1 MIINSIISLPGDKSI
16 SHRSIMLSSIASG
29 VSRIT
34 NLNDGEDLQSTIKAM
49 QSCGA
54 LIKQD
59 KDLIVVTG
67 SSLASPKEPIDCG
80 NSGTTSR
87 LLTGLLSSQH
97 LSFSL
102 IGDESLSKRPMN
114 RVIKPLKEMG
124 CIIKSNDGL
133 LPLHIDASNSFKGID
148 YKMPIASAQVKSA
161 ILLAG
166 LGAKNPSVVKELK
179 HSRNHSEIMLES
191 MGANIVVDDNNITV
205 NPLSSKLK
213 SFNMDIPADPSSAAF
228 FIALAALLKGSDL
241 TVKNI
246 LLNPTRTGFIDVL
259 GKMGVQGL
267 VSNPMTNNGESCG
280 DIQFIGS
287 NIKSC
292 DVPAHMIPSI
302 IDEIPILAVI
312 AAFAKGRTVFHR
324 VEELRFKE
332 SDRLDAIIQNLQ
344 SFGINAFEEKNNLIV
359 DGGKPTK
366 MAKIISYDD
375 HRIAMAFII
384 LSLVA
389 FKEFDID
396 NTDCIDISLPGFFD
410 ILKEIQR

>member
-16 SHRSIMLSSIASG
+16 SHRSIMLASIASG

-67 SSLASPKEPIDCG
+67 SSLANPNEPIDCG

-191 MGANIVVDDNNITV
+191 MGANIAVDDNNITV

-312 AAFAKGRTVFHR
+312 AAFAKGRTVFHQ

-410 ILKEIQR
+410 ILEEIQR

>member
-312 AAFAKGRTVFHR
+312 AAFAKGRTVFHQ

>member
-1 MIINSIISLPGDKSI
+1 MIINSTISLPGDKSI
-16 SHRSIMLSSIASG
+16 SHRSIMLASIASG
-29 VSRIT
+29 ISHIK
-34 NLNDGEDLQSTIKAM
+34 NLNDGKDLHSTIKAM

-54 LIKQD
+54 LIKQE
-59 KDLIVVTG
+59 KDTIIVTG
-67 SSLASPKEPIDCG
+67 SSLANPKKPIDCG

-133 LPLHIDASNSFKGID
+133 LPLHIDESKSFNGID

-161 ILLAG
+161 IILAG
-166 LGAKNPSVVKELK
+166 LGANNASHVKELK
-179 HSRNHSEIMLES
+179 HSRDHSEIMLES
-191 MGANIVVDDNNITV
+191 MGANIIVDGNNIIV

-228 FIALAALLKGSDL
+228 FIALAVLQKGSDL
-241 TVKNI
+241 TINNI

-267 VSNPMTNNGESCG
+267 VSNPTINNGESCG

-292 DVPAHMIPSI
+292 DVPADMIPSI

-312 AAFAKGRTVFHR
+312 AAFAKGRTVFHQ

-344 SFGINAFEEKNNLIV
+344 SFGVNAFEEKNNLIV

-366 MAKIISYDD
+366 MAKILSFDD

-389 FKEFDID
+389 FKDFDID

-410 ILKEIQR
+410 TLEEIQR

>member
-1 MIINSIISLPGDKSI
+1 MIINSTISLPGDKSI
-16 SHRSIMLSSIASG
+16 SHRSIMLASIASG
-29 VSRIT
+29 ISHIT
-34 NLNDGEDLQSTIKAM
+34 NLNDGKDLHSTIKAM

-54 LIKQD
+54 LIKQE
-59 KDLIVVTG
+59 KDTIIVTG
-67 SSLASPKEPIDCG
+67 SSLANPKKPIDCG

-133 LPLHIDASNSFKGID
+133 LPLHIDASKRFNGID

-161 ILLAG
+161 IILAG
-166 LGAKNPSVVKELK
+166 LGANNASHVKELK
-179 HSRNHSEIMLES
+179 HSRDHSEIMLES
-191 MGANIVVDDNNITV
+191 MGANIIVDGENITV

-267 VSNPMTNNGESCG
+267 VSNPTINNGESCG

-292 DVPAHMIPSI
+292 DVPADMIPSI

-312 AAFAKGRTVFHR
+312 AAFAKGRTVFHQ

-366 MAKIISYDD
+366 MAKILSFDD

-389 FKEFDID
+389 YKDFDID

-410 ILKEIQR
+410 ILEEIQR

>member
-1 MIINSIISLPGDKSI
+1 MIINSTISLPGDKSI
-16 SHRSIMLSSIASG
+16 SHRSIMLASIASG
-29 VSRIT
+29 ISHIT
-34 NLNDGEDLQSTIKAM
+34 NLNDGKDLHSTIKAM

-54 LIKQD
+54 LIKQE
-59 KDLIVVTG
+59 KDTIIVTG
-67 SSLASPKEPIDCG
+67 SSLANPKKPIDCG

-87 LLTGLLSSQH
+87 LLAGLLSSQH

-133 LPLHIDASNSFKGID
+133 LPLHIDASKRFNGIN

-161 ILLAG
+161 IILAG
-166 LGAKNPSVVKELK
+166 LGANNASHVKELK
-179 HSRNHSEIMLES
+179 HSRDHSEIMLES
-191 MGANIVVDDNNITV
+191 MGANIIVDGESITV

-267 VSNPMTNNGESCG
+267 VSNPTINNGESCG

-312 AAFAKGRTVFHR
+312 AAFAKGRTVFHQ

-366 MAKIISYDD
+366 MAKILSFDD

-389 FKEFDID
+389 YKDFDID
-396 NTDCIDISLPGFFD
+396 NTDCIDISLPGFFE
-410 ILKEIQR
+410 ILEEIQR

>member
-16 SHRSIMLSSIASG
+16 SHRSIMLASIASG

-67 SSLASPKEPIDCG
+67 SSLANPNEPIDCG

-312 AAFAKGRTVFHR
+312 AAFAKGRTVFHQ

>member
-16 SHRSIMLSSIASG
+16 SHRSIMLASIASG

-191 MGANIVVDDNNITV
+191 MGANIVVDDNNITL

-312 AAFAKGRTVFHR
+312 AAFAKGRTVFHQ

>member
-1 MIINSIISLPGDKSI
+1 MIINSTISLPGDKSI
-16 SHRSIMLSSIASG
+16 SHRSIMLASIASG
-29 VSRIT
+29 ISHIT
-34 NLNDGEDLQSTIKAM
+34 NLNDGKDLQSTIKAM

-54 LIKQD
+54 LIKQE
-59 KDLIVVTG
+59 KDTIIVTG
-67 SSLASPKEPIDCG
+67 SSLANPKKPIDCG

-133 LPLHIDASNSFKGID
+133 LPLHIDASKRFNGID

-161 ILLAG
+161 IILAG
-166 LGAKNPSVVKELK
+166 LGANNASHVKELK
-179 HSRNHSEIMLES
+179 HSRDHSEIMLES
-191 MGANIVVDDNNITV
+191 MGANIIVDGENITV

-267 VSNPMTNNGESCG
+267 VSNPTINNGESCG

-312 AAFAKGRTVFHR
+312 AAFAKGRTVFHQ

-366 MAKIISYDD
+366 MAKILSFDD

-389 FKEFDID
+389 YKDFDID
-396 NTDCIDISLPGFFD
+396 NTDCIDISLPGFFE
-410 ILKEIQR
+410 ILEEIQR

>member
-16 SHRSIMLSSIASG
+16 SHRSIMLASIARG

-67 SSLASPKEPIDCG
+67 SSLANPNEPIDCG

-312 AAFAKGRTVFHR
+312 AAFAKGRTVFHQ

-410 ILKEIQR
+410 ILEEIQR

>member
-1 MIINSIISLPGDKSI
+1 
-16 SHRSIMLSSIASG
+16 MLASIASG
-29 VSRIT
+29 ISHIT
-34 NLNDGEDLQSTIKAM
+34 NLNDGKDLHSTIKAM

-54 LIKQD
+54 LIKQE
-59 KDLIVVTG
+59 KDTIIVTG
-67 SSLASPKEPIDCG
+67 SSLANPKKPIDCG

-133 LPLHIDASNSFKGID
+133 LPLHIDASKRFNGID

-161 ILLAG
+161 IILAG
-166 LGAKNPSVVKELK
+166 LGANNASHVKELK
-179 HSRNHSEIMLES
+179 HSRDHSEIMLES
-191 MGANIVVDDNNITV
+191 MGANIIVDGENITV

-267 VSNPMTNNGESCG
+267 VSNPTINNGESCG

-312 AAFAKGRTVFHR
+312 AAFAKGRTVFHQ

-366 MAKIISYDD
+366 MAKILSFDD

-389 FKEFDID
+389 YKDFDID
-396 NTDCIDISLPGFFD
+396 NTDCIDISLPGFFE
-410 ILKEIQR
+410 ILEEIQR

>member
-16 SHRSIMLSSIASG
+16 SHRSIMLASIASG

-34 NLNDGEDLQSTIKAM
+34 NLNDGEDLQTTIKAM
-49 QSCGA
+49 QLCGA

-67 SSLASPKEPIDCG
+67 SSLASPKKPIDCG

-312 AAFAKGRTVFHR
+312 AAFAKGRTVFHQ

-359 DGGKPTK
+359 DGGKPTN

-396 NTDCIDISLPGFFD
+396 NTDCIDISLPGFFE
-410 ILKEIQR
+410 ILEEIQR

>member
-1 MIINSIISLPGDKSI
+1 MIINSTISLPGDKSI
-16 SHRSIMLSSIASG
+16 SHRSIMLASIASG
-29 VSRIT
+29 ISHIT
-34 NLNDGEDLQSTIKAM
+34 NLNDGKDLHSTIKAM

-54 LIKQD
+54 LIKQE
-59 KDLIVVTG
+59 KDTIVVMG
-67 SSLASPKEPIDCG
+67 SSLTNPKKPIDCG

-133 LPLHIDASNSFKGID
+133 LPLHIDASKRFNGID

-161 ILLAG
+161 IILAG
-166 LGAKNPSVVKELK
+166 LGANNASHVKELK
-179 HSRNHSEIMLES
+179 HSRDHSEIMLES
-191 MGANIVVDDNNITV
+191 MGANIIVDGNNITV

-228 FIALAALLKGSDL
+228 FIALAVLQKGSDL
-241 TVKNI
+241 TINNI

-259 GKMGVQGL
+259 EKMGVQGL
-267 VSNPMTNNGESCG
+267 VSNPTINNGESCG

-292 DVPAHMIPSI
+292 DVPADMIPSI

-312 AAFAKGRTVFHR
+312 AAFAKGRTVFHQ

-332 SDRLDAIIQNLQ
+332 SDRLDAIIKNLQ

-366 MAKIISYDD
+366 MAKILSFDD

-389 FKEFDID
+389 FKDFDID

-410 ILKEIQR
+410 TLEEIQR

>member
-16 SHRSIMLSSIASG
+16 SHRSIMLASIASG

-67 SSLASPKEPIDCG
+67 SSLASPKKPIDCG

-312 AAFAKGRTVFHR
+312 AAFAKGRTVFHQ

-366 MAKIISYDD
+366 MTKILSFDD

>member
-1 MIINSIISLPGDKSI
+1 MIINSTISLPGDKSI
-16 SHRSIMLSSIASG
+16 SHRSIMLASIASG
-29 VSRIT
+29 ISHIT
-34 NLNDGEDLQSTIKAM
+34 NLNDGKDLHSTIKAM

-54 LIKQD
+54 LIKQE
-59 KDLIVVTG
+59 KDTIIVTG
-67 SSLASPKEPIDCG
+67 SSLANPKKPIDCG

-133 LPLHIDASNSFKGID
+133 LPLHIDASKRFNGID

-161 ILLAG
+161 IILAG
-166 LGAKNPSVVKELK
+166 LGANNASHVKELK
-179 HSRNHSEIMLES
+179 HSRDHSEIMLES
-191 MGANIVVDDNNITV
+191 MGANIIVDGDNIIV

-267 VSNPMTNNGESCG
+267 VSNPTINNGESCG

-312 AAFAKGRTVFHR
+312 AAFAKGRTVFHQ

-366 MAKIISYDD
+366 MAKILSFDD

-389 FKEFDID
+389 YKDFDID
-396 NTDCIDISLPGFFD
+396 NTDCIDISLPGFFE
-410 ILKEIQR
+410 ILEEIQR

>member
-16 SHRSIMLSSIASG
+16 SHRSIMLASIASG

-67 SSLASPKEPIDCG
+67 SSLASPKKPIDCG

-312 AAFAKGRTVFHR
+312 AAFAKGRTVFHQ

-366 MAKIISYDD
+366 MAKILSFDD

-410 ILKEIQR
+410 ILEEIQR

>member
-16 SHRSIMLSSIASG
+16 SHRSIMLASIASG

-67 SSLASPKEPIDCG
+67 SSLANPNEPIDCG

-312 AAFAKGRTVFHR
+312 AAFAKGRTVFHQ

-410 ILKEIQR
+410 ILEEIQR

>member
-1 MIINSIISLPGDKSI
+1 
-16 SHRSIMLSSIASG
+16 
-29 VSRIT
+29 
-34 NLNDGEDLQSTIKAM
+34 
-49 QSCGA
+49 
-54 LIKQD
+54 
-59 KDLIVVTG
+59 
-67 SSLASPKEPIDCG
+67 
-80 NSGTTSR
+80 
-87 LLTGLLSSQH
+87 
-97 LSFSL
+97 
-102 IGDESLSKRPMN
+102 
-114 RVIKPLKEMG
+114 
-124 CIIKSNDGL
+124 
-133 LPLHIDASNSFKGID
+133 
-148 YKMPIASAQVKSA
+148 
-161 ILLAG
+161 
-166 LGAKNPSVVKELK
+166 
-179 HSRNHSEIMLES
+179 
-191 MGANIVVDDNNITV
+191 
-205 NPLSSKLK
+205 
-213 SFNMDIPADPSSAAF
+213 MDIPADSSSAAF
-228 FIALAALLKGSDL
+228 FIALAALQKGSDI
-241 TVKNI
+241 TINNI

-312 AAFAKGRTVFHR
+312 AAFAKGRTVFHQ

-366 MAKIISYDD
+366 MAKILSYDD

-389 FKEFDID
+389 FKDFDID
-396 NTDCIDISLPGFFD
+396 NIDCIDISLPGFFE
-410 ILKEIQR
+410 ILEEIQR

>member
-16 SHRSIMLSSIASG
+16 SHRSIMLASIASG

-67 SSLASPKEPIDCG
+67 SSLASPKKPIDCG

-312 AAFAKGRTVFHR
+312 AAFAKGRTVFHQ

-366 MAKIISYDD
+366 MAKILSFDD

-389 FKEFDID
+389 FKDFDID

-410 ILKEIQR
+410 TLEEIQR

>member
-1 MIINSIISLPGDKSI
+1 MIINSTISLPGDKSI
-16 SHRSIMLSSIASG
+16 SHRSIMLASIASG
-29 VSRIT
+29 ISHIT
-34 NLNDGEDLQSTIKAM
+34 NLNDGKDLHSTIKAM

-54 LIKQD
+54 LIKQE
-59 KDLIVVTG
+59 KDTIIVTG
-67 SSLASPKEPIDCG
+67 SSLANPKKPIDCG

-133 LPLHIDASNSFKGID
+133 LPLHIDASKRFNGIN

-161 ILLAG
+161 IILAG
-166 LGAKNPSVVKELK
+166 LGANNASHVKELK
-179 HSRNHSEIMLES
+179 HSRDHSEIMLES
-191 MGANIVVDDNNITV
+191 MGANIIVDGENITV

-267 VSNPMTNNGESCG
+267 VSNPTINNGESCG

-312 AAFAKGRTVFHR
+312 AAFAKGRTVFHQ

-366 MAKIISYDD
+366 MAKILSFDD

-389 FKEFDID
+389 YKDFDID
-396 NTDCIDISLPGFFD
+396 NTDCIDISLPGFFE
-410 ILKEIQR
+410 ILEEIQR

>member
-16 SHRSIMLSSIASG
+16 SHRSIMLASIARG

-67 SSLASPKEPIDCG
+67 SSLANPKEPIDCG

-133 LPLHIDASNSFKGID
+133 LPLHIDASKRFNGID

-161 ILLAG
+161 IILAG
-166 LGAKNPSVVKELK
+166 LGANNASHVKELK
-179 HSRNHSEIMLES
+179 HSRDHSEIMLES
-191 MGANIVVDDNNITV
+191 MGANIIVDGDNITV

-312 AAFAKGRTVFHR
+312 AAFAKGRTVFHQ

-366 MAKIISYDD
+366 MAKILSFDD

-410 ILKEIQR
+410 ILEEIQR

>member
-16 SHRSIMLSSIASG
+16 SHRSIMLASIANG

-67 SSLASPKEPIDCG
+67 SSLASPKKPIDCG

-312 AAFAKGRTVFHR
+312 AAFAKGRTVFHQ

-332 SDRLDAIIQNLQ
+332 SNRLDAIIQNLQ

-366 MAKIISYDD
+366 MAKILSFDD

-396 NTDCIDISLPGFFD
+396 NTDCIDISLPGFFE
-410 ILKEIQR
+410 ILEEIQR

>member
-16 SHRSIMLSSIASG
+16 SHRSIMLASIASG
-29 VSRIT
+29 VSHIT
-34 NLNDGEDLQSTIKAM
+34 NLNDGKDLQSTIRAM

-67 SSLASPKEPIDCG
+67 SSLTNPKEPIDCG

-133 LPLHIDASNSFKGID
+133 LPLHIDASKRFNGID

-161 ILLAG
+161 IILAG
-166 LGAKNPSVVKELK
+166 LGANNASHVKELK
-179 HSRNHSEIMLES
+179 HSRDHSEIMLES
-191 MGANIVVDDNNITV
+191 MGANIIVDGENITV

-267 VSNPMTNNGESCG
+267 VSNPTINNGESCG

-312 AAFAKGRTVFHR
+312 AAFAKGRTVFHQ

-366 MAKIISYDD
+366 MAKILSFDD

-389 FKEFDID
+389 YKDFDID
-396 NTDCIDISLPGFFD
+396 NTDCIDISLPGFFE
-410 ILKEIQR
+410 ILEEIQR

>member
-1 MIINSIISLPGDKSI
+1 MIINSTISLPGDKSI
-16 SHRSIMLSSIASG
+16 SHRSIMLASIASG
-29 VSRIT
+29 ISHIT
-34 NLNDGEDLQSTIKAM
+34 NLNDGKDLHSTIKAM

-54 LIKQD
+54 LIKQE
-59 KDLIVVTG
+59 KDTIIVTG
-67 SSLASPKEPIDCG
+67 SSLANPKKPIDCG

-133 LPLHIDASNSFKGID
+133 LPLHIDASKRFNGID

-161 ILLAG
+161 IILAG
-166 LGAKNPSVVKELK
+166 LGANNASHVKELK
-179 HSRNHSEIMLES
+179 HSRDHSEIMLES
-191 MGANIVVDDNNITV
+191 MGANIIVDGESITV

-267 VSNPMTNNGESCG
+267 VSNPTINNGESCG

-312 AAFAKGRTVFHR
+312 AAFAKGRTVFHQ

-366 MAKIISYDD
+366 MAKILSFDD

-389 FKEFDID
+389 YKDFDID
-396 NTDCIDISLPGFFD
+396 NTDCIDISLPGFFE
-410 ILKEIQR
+410 ILEEIQR

>member
-1 MIINSIISLPGDKSI
+1 MIINSTISLPGDKSI
-16 SHRSIMLSSIASG
+16 SHRSIMLASIASG
-29 VSRIT
+29 ISHIT
-34 NLNDGEDLQSTIKAM
+34 NLNDGEDLHSTIKAM

-54 LIKQD
+54 LIKQE
-59 KDLIVVTG
+59 KDTIIVTG
-67 SSLASPKEPIDCG
+67 SSLANPKKPIDCG

-133 LPLHIDASNSFKGID
+133 LPLHIDASKRFNGID

-161 ILLAG
+161 IILAG
-166 LGAKNPSVVKELK
+166 LGANNASHVKELK
-179 HSRNHSEIMLES
+179 HSRDHSEIMLES
-191 MGANIVVDDNNITV
+191 MGANIIVDGENITV

-267 VSNPMTNNGESCG
+267 VSNPTINNGESCG

-312 AAFAKGRTVFHR
+312 AAFAKGRTVFHQ

-366 MAKIISYDD
+366 MAKILSFDD

-389 FKEFDID
+389 YKDFDID
-396 NTDCIDISLPGFFD
+396 NTDCIDISLPGFFE
-410 ILKEIQR
+410 ILEEIQR

>member
-16 SHRSIMLSSIASG
+16 SHRSIMLASIASG

-280 DIQFIGS
+280 DIQFVGS

-312 AAFAKGRTVFHR
+312 AAFAKGRTVFHQ

-332 SDRLDAIIQNLQ
+332 SDRLDAIIQNLK

-359 DGGKPTK
+359 DGGKPK
-366 MAKIISYDD
+366 NMAKIISYDD

>member
-16 SHRSIMLSSIASG
+16 SHRSIMLASIASG

-67 SSLASPKEPIDCG
+67 SSLASPREPIDCG

-312 AAFAKGRTVFHR
+312 AAFAKGRTVFHQ

-332 SDRLDAIIQNLQ
+332 SNRLDAIIQNLQ

-366 MAKIISYDD
+366 MAKILSFDD

-410 ILKEIQR
+410 ILEEIQR

>member
-1 MIINSIISLPGDKSI
+1 MIINSTISLPGDKSI
-16 SHRSIMLSSIASG
+16 SHRSIMLASIASG
-29 VSRIT
+29 ISHIT
-34 NLNDGEDLQSTIKAM
+34 NLNDGKDLHSTIKAM

-54 LIKQD
+54 LIKQE
-59 KDLIVVTG
+59 KDTIIVTG
-67 SSLASPKEPIDCG
+67 SSLANPKKPIDCG

-133 LPLHIDASNSFKGID
+133 LPLHIDASKRFNGID

-161 ILLAG
+161 IILAG
-166 LGAKNPSVVKELK
+166 LGANNASHVKELK
-179 HSRNHSEIMLES
+179 HSRDHSEIMLES
-191 MGANIVVDDNNITV
+191 MGANIIVDGENITV

-267 VSNPMTNNGESCG
+267 VSNPTINNGESCG

-292 DVPAHMIPSI
+292 DVPADMIPSI

-312 AAFAKGRTVFHR
+312 AAFAKGRTVFHQ

-366 MAKIISYDD
+366 MAKILSFDD

-389 FKEFDID
+389 FKDFDID

-410 ILKEIQR
+410 ILEEIQR

>member
-1 MIINSIISLPGDKSI
+1 MIINSTISLPGDKSI
-16 SHRSIMLSSIASG
+16 SHRSIMLASIASG
-29 VSRIT
+29 ISHIT
-34 NLNDGEDLQSTIKAM
+34 NLNDGKDLHSTIKAM

-54 LIKQD
+54 LIKQE
-59 KDLIVVTG
+59 KDTIIVTG
-67 SSLASPKEPIDCG
+67 SSLANPKKPIDCG

-133 LPLHIDASNSFKGID
+133 LPLHIDASKRFNGID

-161 ILLAG
+161 IILAG
-166 LGAKNPSVVKELK
+166 LGANNASHVKELK
-179 HSRNHSEIMLES
+179 HSRDHSEIMLES
-191 MGANIVVDDNNITV
+191 MGANIIVDGENITV

-267 VSNPMTNNGESCG
+267 VSNPNINNGESCG

-312 AAFAKGRTVFHR
+312 AAFAKGRTVFHQ

-366 MAKIISYDD
+366 MAKILSFDD

-389 FKEFDID
+389 YKDFDID
-396 NTDCIDISLPGFFD
+396 NTDCIDISLPGFFE
-410 ILKEIQR
+410 ILEEIQR

>member
-1 MIINSIISLPGDKSI
+1 MIINSTISLPGDKSI
-16 SHRSIMLSSIASG
+16 SHRSIMLASIASG
-29 VSRIT
+29 ISHIT
-34 NLNDGEDLQSTIKAM
+34 NLNDGKDLHSTIKAM

-54 LIKQD
+54 LIKQE
-59 KDLIVVTG
+59 KDTIIVTG
-67 SSLASPKEPIDCG
+67 SSLANPKKPIDCG

-133 LPLHIDASNSFKGID
+133 LPLHIDASKRFNGID

-161 ILLAG
+161 IILAG
-166 LGAKNPSVVKELK
+166 LGANNASHVKELK
-179 HSRNHSEIMLES
+179 HSRDHSEIMLES
-191 MGANIVVDDNNITV
+191 MGANIIVDGDNITV

-267 VSNPMTNNGESCG
+267 VSNPVTNNGESCG

-292 DVPAHMIPSI
+292 DVPADMIPSI

-312 AAFAKGRTVFHR
+312 AAFAKGRTVFHQ

-366 MAKIISYDD
+366 MAKILSFDD

-389 FKEFDID
+389 YKDFDID
-396 NTDCIDISLPGFFD
+396 NTDCIDISLPGFFE
-410 ILKEIQR
+410 ILEEIQR